1 MTFSQKKTFLK
12 YVIGAFLVLLI
23 LLICLYVCIWK
34 SKGNIFSLNQTSVC
48 KDCNVLLISLD
59 TCGADHMSTYG
70 YERDTT
76 PNLTELAKKG
86 ILFQNA
92 HVNANWT
99 LPSHVS
105 IFTGLFPLH
114 HKVREAGVDV
124 LDASIP
130 LLPEVLQQHGYET
143 VFYAPDNQEN
153 IPEKQVYSRGIT
165 RWNKLP
171 IKWHVSDVKS
181 FQMALDE
188 LKKNIEENKK
198 TFMFYH
204 TYACHGPYIPE
215 DEPLLYANVPDA
227 FLPFRSEDVDGAP
240 FSESFWKYVLVG
252 LEKDMKEGNVKIA
265 PIEVKN
271 LYQQLRNAANFDEA
285 KRIYDAAADQE
296 MFGERDLFGKY
307 VWEFGYENKID
318 ENNPKHVEYLRALYD
333 QGVHSMDEHILGLLR
348 KTIDNGALPKN
359 TVIVI
364 TADHGEE
371 FMEHGE
377 LLHMTI
383 YDNNTRVP
391 LVVLAP
397 DIQPNVITEH
407 VQSTDIFPTILD
419 VVGIPN
425 RYTFDGLSLSPLIYN
440 QTLGD
445 RLILAETNWNTHP
458 LSLSVRN
465 GDWKLFLFREADDP
479 LRPYALYNTKTDPSE
494 KNNIISQQMKRVK
507 EMVKQFNA
515 LNFPFYRAIEE

>member
-1 MTFSQKKTFLK
+1 MIYCMTSSQKKTFLK

-23 LLICLYVCIWK
+23 LLICLYICIWK
-34 SKGNIFSLNQTSVC
+34 SNVNNVLLRQTSFC

-76 PNLTELAKKG
+76 PNLTELAKQG
-86 ILFQNA
+86 VLFQNA
-92 HVNANWT
+92 YVNANWT

-105 IFTGLFPLH
+105 IFTGLYPFN
-114 HKVREAGVDV
+114 HKIREAGTDV
-124 LDASIP
+124 LDPSIS

-165 RWNKLP
+165 RWQKLP

-181 FQMALDE
+181 FQMALDD
-188 LKKNIEENKK
+188 LKKNSEENKK

-240 FSESFWKYVLVG
+240 FSEPFWKYVLAG
-252 LEKDMKEGNVKIA
+252 LEKDLNDGLVKIA
-265 PIEVKN
+265 PVQVRA
-271 LYQQLRNAANFDEA
+271 LYARLKNAANFDEA
-285 KRIYDAAADQE
+285 KRLYDAAADQE

-318 ENNPKHVEYLRALYD
+318 ENNPKHVEYLQALYD

-348 KTIDNGALPKN
+348 KTIENSALPKN
-359 TVIVI
+359 TVVII

-371 FMEHGE
+371 FMEHGK

-383 YDNNTRVP
+383 YDTNLRVP
-391 LVVLAP
+391 LVILAP
-397 DIQPNVITEH
+397 DIQPKIITEH

-425 RYTFDGLSLSPLIYN
+425 TYTFDGLSLAPLVHN
-440 QTLGD
+440 QTLGK
-445 RLILAETNWNTHP
+445 RLIVAETNWNTVP
-458 LSLSVRN
+458 FSLTTRN
-465 GDWKLFLFREADDP
+465 GDWKLFLFLGNDGV
-479 LRPYALYNTKTDPSE
+479 LMPYALYNTKTDPKE
-494 KNNIISQQMKRVK
+494 KNNIMSQQMGRVK
-507 EMVKQFNA
+507 EMIKQFNA
-515 LNFPFYRAIEE
+515 SNYSL